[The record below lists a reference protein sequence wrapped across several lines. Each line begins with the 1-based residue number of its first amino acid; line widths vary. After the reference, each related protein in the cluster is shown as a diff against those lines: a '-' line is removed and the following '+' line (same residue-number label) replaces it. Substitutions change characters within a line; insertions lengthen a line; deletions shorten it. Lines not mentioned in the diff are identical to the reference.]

1 MKRKLLFSFLILTST
16 AFAQSVSDVNTEKQ
30 RALQFLQDN
39 MEGCYS
45 LASDD
50 VSNYYKHMNS
60 VFERTDMLTND
71 EYRDAYR
78 QALQHY
84 PFIPENCDTLFDS
97 RNVTLDYLKSNID
110 KAYDMW
116 KRNSHHIS
124 FETFCDFILP
134 YRIGYEPL
142 SDWRTIYKKEYEDK
156 VNPFL
161 VKQYNYY
168 HLFSIHN
175 MLNQGFNGAVY
186 YPTSPMPEFTLTDL
200 LKVKIGNCESY
211 SARGVAQLRTFGIP
225 ATIDFVPQ
233 WGNRSMGHSW
243 GVMFVNDNYTLPF
256 GLNESLGS
264 HFDER
269 PEITMPKV
277 YRQTFKIQSD
287 LKEIS
292 EDSDPYIPQLF
303 RNQKYI
309 DVTDT
314 YVETSG
320 VSLSVPD
327 SKWLENVK
335 WIYLAVFNNR
345 DWIPVAYSKIDKDK
359 KVVFEKIG
367 RGIVYIPFYLDE
379 FGRRHYASEPFLLA
393 NDGTI
398 NYLIADV
405 GQTKNI
411 NVTRKYWE
419 SETLKKY
426 NHQLEGGKIVVS
438 NTEDFKDSVLVAVID
453 NINENRY
460 HTIPLKYS
468 GKYKFVKYLSPKNS
482 YGNIAEIQLFDND
495 NNLLIPI
502 RNFGGIGAWEEHS
515 PAKVFDGNELT
526 SYSRISPNDAWAAV
540 ELEKPLHLSRIRVH
554 PRTDGN
560 AIYAGDVY
568 QLLYW
573 QNGKWNMIAE
583 HKAGQ
588 EDFIS
593 FCNVPEN
600 ALLLLHNATRG
611 REERIFTYENGKQ
624 IWW

>member
-1 MKRKLLFSFLILTST
+1 MKCKLIFLLLLSTSLS
-16 AFAQSVSDVNTEKQ
+16 FAQSTNDEKADKQ
-30 RALQFLQDN
+30 KAFEFLQSN

-45 LASDD
+45 LSSAD

-60 VFERTDMLTND
+60 VFERTDTLTND

-78 QALQHY
+78 HALNHY

-97 RNVTLDYLKSNID
+97 KNITTDYLKSNID

-116 KRNSHHIS
+116 KKNSHHIS

-142 SDWRTIYKKEYEDK
+142 SDWRTVYNKEYEDK

-161 VKQYNYY
+161 AKQYNYY

-186 YPTSPMPEFTLTDL
+186 YPTGLMPEFSLTDL
-200 LKVKIGNCESY
+200 LKVKVGNCESY
-211 SARGVAQLRTFGIP
+211 SARGVAQLRAFGIP
-225 ATIDFVPQ
+225 STIDFVPQ

-256 GLNESLGS
+256 GLNESLGA

-269 PEITMPKV
+269 PELTMPKV
-277 YRQTFKIQSD
+277 YRHTFKIQSD

-314 YVETSG
+314 YVETSD

-335 WIYLAVFNNR
+335 WVYLAVFNNR
-345 DWIPVAYSKIDKDK
+345 DWIPVAYSKIGKDK
-359 KVVFEKIG
+359 KAVFEKMG
-367 RGIVYIPFYLDE
+367 RGIVYLPFYFDE
-379 FGRRHYASEPFLLA
+379 FGRQHFVSEPFLLA
-393 NDGTI
+393 NDGTMK
-398 NYLIADV
+398 YLEADAKK
-405 GQTKNI
+405 TTNI
-411 NVTRKYWE
+411 TVTRKYWE

-426 NHQLEGGKIVVS
+426 NKQLIGGKIVVS

-453 NINENRY
+453 NITENRY

-468 GKYKFVKYLSPKNS
+468 GNYKYVKYLSPKLS
-482 YGNIAEIQLFDND
+482 CGNIAEIQLYDD
-495 NNLLIPI
+495 NNNLISPI
-502 RNFGGIGAWEEHS
+502 RSFGGMGAWEEHS
-515 PAKVFDGNELT
+515 PQKVFDGNELT
-526 SYSRISPNDAWAAV
+526 SYSRITENDGWAAAEFDRPV
-540 ELEKPLHLSRIRVH
+540 HFSKLRIH

-560 AIYAGDVY
+560 AIYAGDLY

-573 QNGKWNMIAE
+573 QNGKWNIIAE
-583 HKAGQ
+583 HQAGQ
-588 EDFIS
+588 EDCIS
-593 FCNVPEN
+593 FSNVPEN

-611 REERIFTYENGKQ
+611 REERIFTYENGRQ
-624 IWW
+624 VWW